1 MTGERISNGEATG
14 ASATG
19 SLGGITVVDLSRV
32 LGGPYATQML
42 GDHGARV
49 LKIEPPQ
56 GDETRAWGPP
66 FYRNGIAWYYAGVN
80 RNKEVRTL
88 DLRTDAGQAQL
99 RALLAEADV
108 LVENFKPGTLE
119 KWGLGYDVLS
129 VEFPR
134 LVHCSVTGFGEDGPL
149 GGMPGYDAV
158 AQAMSGLMSVNG
170 TPESGPTRIGMPAVD
185 MITGLNAVNGIMM
198 ALWERGASGRGQRVE
213 TTLFDCALSVMHPHM
228 PNFFGTG
235 QPAARTGNDHPNIAP
250 YSTYATG
257 EGDLFIAVGNDRQFA
272 RLCERIGVPQLVE
285 DARFATNADRS
296 VHRDEMRAELEAAM
310 LPFEAVALGEALMA
324 DGVPAGPI
332 LDSAQAAA
340 HPHTAHREMIIEM
353 EDGYRGVA
361 SPVKLSRTPA
371 TYRISPG
378 GADAVDQARAT
389 SDL

>member
-257 EGDLFIAVGNDRQFA
+257 EGDLFIAVGNDR
-272 RLCERIGVPQLVE
+272 
-285 DARFATNADRS
+285 
-296 VHRDEMRAELEAAM
+296 
-310 LPFEAVALGEALMA
+310 
-324 DGVPAGPI
+324 
-332 LDSAQAAA
+332 
-340 HPHTAHREMIIEM
+340 
-353 EDGYRGVA
+353 
-361 SPVKLSRTPA
+361 VKSR
-371 TYRISPG
+371 
-378 GADAVDQARAT
+378 VVV
-389 SDL
+389 